1 MRRASSYGPAA
12 TALRQSCRGAVGANI
27 PVHADDF
34 DRIPFFCECSDESCY
49 QPLWLTL
56 DEYDRLIEGDTFGLA
71 PGHTRP
77 RRSRR
82 AVDAVAETV
91 GVAA

>member
-1 MRRASSYGPAA
+1 MTGSRSQPLMRAVNNDVRRA
-12 TALRQSCRGAVGANI
+12 
-27 PVHADDF
+27 VHADDF